1 MFDSESKLERAL
13 RAAVDAAPEEVSGL
27 LRDVS
32 EQRVAS
38 ASEAALVV
46 ALLRRLPFPP
56 SEDYWVSS
64 TLHTAAAFLQT
75 VAGEDAFRVFAT
87 DAVPELF
94 RILAA
99 EWHAALAEPAGHS
112 KLRSNLMFLMK
123 LLTLYSAEDGERPLV
138 DAALSPGFEDEYLW
152 SVIFPIVGKPGHP
165 YQPAVV
171 EGLRDPLPRG
181 FARVAYLDLAN
192 SLAIAGEL
200 ERHPFSSAEGIA
212 QLEAWLSD
220 PDQAHASYAR
230 TACAALPFV
239 GDAATRLLPIARQHG
254 EMSVQVEAAWAAVKA
269 GDETGAAWLAEKC
282 LDPRYA
288 LQASAYLQELE
299 LEEQIPEESNEPN
312 FLAMAE
318 MCTWL
323 AHPAEFGKVPADI
336 TLFDTRELYWPPTD
350 DSRRVW
356 LFRYEYPPWEG
367 EVEPRT
373 GIGMVGS
380 TTFAL
385 FGEATVDLSPEAVYA
400 LHCAWELEAEGDP
413 RAPAERSIEAG
424 MRILSQHN
432 PGFAPN

>member
-64 TLHTAAAFLQT
+64 TLHTAAAFMQT

-123 LLTLYSAEDGERPLV
+123 LLTLYSAEDGERPCRRQRTYRNSSSRSK
-138 DAALSPGFEDEYLW
+138 SPRNQT
-152 SVIFPIVGKPGHP
+152 S
-165 YQPAVV
+165 
-171 EGLRDPLPRG
+171 R
-181 FARVAYLDLAN
+181 
-192 SLAIAGEL
+192 
-200 ERHPFSSAEGIA
+200 
-212 QLEAWLSD
+212 
-220 PDQAHASYAR
+220 
-230 TACAALPFV
+230 
-239 GDAATRLLPIARQHG
+239 
-254 EMSVQVEAAWAAVKA
+254 
-269 GDETGAAWLAEKC
+269 
-282 LDPRYA
+282 
-288 LQASAYLQELE
+288 
-299 LEEQIPEESNEPN
+299 N